1 MRIIAGKHKS
11 RKLVALEGLNTRPM
25 MDKMKETIFN
35 IIGPYFT
42 GDIVLDLFGGSG
54 ALSLEAISRGAAHAN
69 IVEVSK
75 DAIRIIKENIASLR
89 EEDTTTLYN
98 LDYQLA
104 LNIFAREHKKFNL
117 IFLDPPYR
125 LNIMKEIIDF
135 IITNDLLAKEGIIV
149 CQYVRNNYLPQE
161 TEILEI
167 RKNFNYA
174 SSEVCIYQ
182 KKEV

>member
-35 IIGPYFT
+35 IIGPYFD
-42 GDIVLDLFGGSG
+42 GDVVLDLFGGSG
-54 ALSLEAISRGAAHAN
+54 ALSLEAISRGASHAN
-69 IVEVSK
+69 IVEASK
-75 DAIRIIKENIASLR
+75 DAMRIIKENVTSLH
-89 EEDTTTLYN
+89 EESTTTLYHF
-98 LDYQLA
+98 DYQVA
-104 LNIFAREHKKFNL
+104 LNLFAREQKKFDL

-125 LNIMKEIIDF
+125 LNLVKDIVDF
-135 IITNDLLAKEGIIV
+135 IIANELLTKEGIIV
-149 CQYVRNNYLPQE
+149 CQYVRGNYIPEE
-161 TEILEI
+161 TVNLEI

-182 KKEV
+182 KK